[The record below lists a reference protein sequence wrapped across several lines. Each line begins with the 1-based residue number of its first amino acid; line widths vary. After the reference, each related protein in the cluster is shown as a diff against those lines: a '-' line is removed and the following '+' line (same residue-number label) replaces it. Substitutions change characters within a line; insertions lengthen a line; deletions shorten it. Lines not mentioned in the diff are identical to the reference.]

1 MQALV
6 CCLRCCCCQ
15 RCLLHVVADLLLK
28 QQLHVLSRARA
39 AESLCTW
46 HGQLLHQSLQMLQL
60 LLLLQL
66 LLPEQLLV
74 PLQLL
79 L

>member
-1 MQALV
+1 
-6 CCLRCCCCQ
+6 
-15 RCLLHVVADLLLK
+15 LLK